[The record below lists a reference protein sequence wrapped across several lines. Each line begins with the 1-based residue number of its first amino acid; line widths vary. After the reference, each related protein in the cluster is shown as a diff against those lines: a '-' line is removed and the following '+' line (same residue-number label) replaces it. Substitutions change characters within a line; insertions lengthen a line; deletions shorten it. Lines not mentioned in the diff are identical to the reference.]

1 MLFFI
6 TLFLPNFVN
15 KKSSQT
21 GACASTQSVDEL
33 KALNIVAAL
42 HLPPGHVSDGL
53 HQGGPVGVET
63 LGPVVSSPG
72 LDRKVYLTSTS
83 PPSSIIIIINI
94 TIKLKFNYLTKHK
107 VLRSEYSA
115 HPSSLD
121 TVLQIRY
128 FVL

>member
-21 GACASTQSVDEL
+21 GACASTQSMDEL

-72 LDRKVYLTSTS
+72 LDREVL
-83 PPSSIIIIINI
+83 PHLNI
-94 TIKLKFNYLTKHK
+94 TTIIHNHHHQHHHKIKIY
-107 VLRSEYSA
+107 
-115 HPSSLD
+115 
-121 TVLQIRY
+121 
-128 FVL
+128 